1 MKLSTI
7 TRKYIALSVLTLCL
21 ISCDDKLRQYPT
33 DAFAKDNFWTS
44 ESDALI
50 ALAGMYRGGITYGT
64 NTVPNDWWTYFGSV
78 FLEYA
83 TDNSY
88 DRRGDNST
96 FNRLTNGTLLPNN
109 NVINGYWIGSY
120 KRIAICNDFLENIHN
135 VDMQEQ
141 RISQMAAEARFLRA
155 TQYFYLSQFWGAVP
169 LVTETLT
176 PDEANTVNKASK
188 AEVVQ
193 FVIDE
198 LTAAANDLPNYGTLS
213 SAEFGRASKQAALA
227 FLGRILL
234 SEKRF
239 EEAAGVYKEII
250 DIGDNIIDPDYVGL
264 FTPANES
271 SKENIFSVRYMAG
284 QAGNG
289 LPQHAY
295 PAMSGG
301 WHIINPTGSLAEE
314 YGFDDG
320 SPFSYEDPRF
330 DYDDMG
336 ANRDPRFRYTFL
348 WDGCTFAGR
357 KYVCHPDSVNSVDQ
371 LTYSKQ
377 ATRTGYGLR
386 KFFDESFNG
395 NLASDY
401 GGDIPIIRYAE
412 VLLSYL
418 EAELEAGN
426 PITQP
431 LLDLTINAVR
441 GRESVN
447 LPPITET
454 DADLLRPILRRE
466 RRIELAFEG
475 IRLWDIFRWGIGD
488 QVLVGDFWGAPFPDS
503 KRYATTSRKIDP
515 LYRWFVTSKSFRKGV
530 DDKWPI
536 PESEV
541 NVNPNLAD

>member
-1 MKLSTI
+1 MI
-7 TRKYIALSVLTLCL
+7 TRKYISLSVLALCL
-21 ISCDDKLRQYPT
+21 VACDNKLQQYPT
-33 DAFAKDNFWTS
+33 DAFAKDNFWAS

-78 FLEYA
+78 FLEFA

-109 NVINGYWIGSY
+109 DVIKGYWTGSY

-135 VDMQEQ
+135 VNMEEQ
-141 RISQMAAEARFLRA
+141 KINQMAAEARFLRA

-169 LVTETLT
+169 LVTQTLT
-176 PDEANTVNKASK
+176 PDEANTVHKASK

-198 LTAAANDLPNYGTLS
+198 LSAAATDLPNYGTLS
-213 SAEFGRASKQAALA
+213 SSEFGRASKQAALA

-239 EEAAGVYKEII
+239 PEAADAYRQII
-250 DIGDNIIDPDYVGL
+250 DIGDNAIDPDYAGL
-264 FTPANES
+264 FSTVNEHS
-271 SKENIFSVRYMAG
+271 NENIFSVQYMAG

-320 SPFSYEDPRF
+320 SPFSYDDPRF
-330 DYDDMG
+330 DYHDMG

-401 GGDIPIIRYAE
+401 GGDIPVIRYAE

-418 EAELEAGN
+418 EAELEADN

-441 GRESVN
+441 GRASVG
-447 LPPITET
+447 LPPVTET
-454 DADLLRPILRRE
+454 DPDLLRPILRRE

-475 IRLWDIFRWGIGD
+475 IRLWDILRWDIGD

-503 KRYATTSRKIDP
+503 QRYPTTSRKIDP
-515 LYRWFVTSKSFRKGV
+515 LYRWFVTTKNFRKGI
-530 DDKWPI
+530 DDIWPI